1 MRHLIRS
8 DRSRPLTCFEVVTV
22 VGGVLAM
29 PSHWAAVFSAFAL
42 AGAGH
47 GWLSPIQVCWIGL
60 LTGPLILVGWHHR
73 RKWWGQALA
82 MLLIAVLVAADYEV
96 VKRTMKDTTNLE
108 KVWRLGPEAVITW
121 LVAWSYPQL
130 VALATPVV
138 GSIEWLCGTTKG
150 PPTTESDEPY
160 PPIR

>member
-29 PSHWAAVFSAFAL
+29 PSHWAAVFTAFAL

-96 VKRTMKDTTNLE
+96 VKRTMKDTTNFE
-108 KVWRLGPEAVITW
+108 KVWRLGPEAVITLARG
-121 LVAWSYPQL
+121 LVLPAVGCPCH
-130 VALATPVV
+130 ACCRFDRMVV
-138 GSIEWLCGTTKG
+138 WYDEGSAHYGI
-150 PPTTESDEPY
+150 
-160 PPIR
+160 